1 LGGIDLSADLSS
13 PQFWWAVFS
22 IFVINGLLSGDNA
35 VLIALACRGLPR
47 RERLWGM
54 LIGAGVAAALLI
66 VFTAVVSSLMQL
78 PYLRFVSGLILV
90 WIAIRLAGPGDHD
103 GEGTPDAVKD
113 LWRAVRIVV
122 VADIVMSLDNV
133 VAVAAIA
140 NGRYILLGL
149 GLVIS
154 IPIVIGGSALVLAL
168 VERFPIVV
176 WVGAAILGWVAGGL
190 LATDPMVQQHLAAVA
205 HVDVGIDSRLLGA
218 TRHHDIRFGL
228 DVFQIA
234 LGITGAIVVLLGGLI
249 RRAASRASRAGEAET
264 KTETETK
271 DETRK
276 EHAPAE

>member
-1 LGGIDLSADLSS
+1 MGGIDLSAHLSS

-47 RERLWGM
+47 RERFWGM
-54 LIGAGVAAALLI
+54 VIGAGVASVLLI

-90 WIAIRLAGPGDHD
+90 WIAIRLAGPADHD
-103 GEGTPDAVKD
+103 EGAAEAAKD
-113 LWRAVRIVV
+113 LWRAVRLVV

-140 NGRYILLGL
+140 NGQYILLGL

-168 VERFPIVV
+168 IERFPIVV
-176 WVGAAILGWVAGGL
+176 WIGAAILGWVAGEL

-205 HVDVGIDSRLLGA
+205 HVDVGVDSRLFGA
-218 TRHHDIRFGL
+218 TGHHDIRFGL

-234 LGITGAIVVLLGGLI
+234 LGIAGAIVVVLGGLI
-249 RRAASRASRAGEAET
+249 WRAASGAGRTGEA
-264 KTETETK
+264 KTETK
-271 DETRK
+271 K
-276 EHAPAE
+276 EHQPAE